1 MGKYSKRKSLDQFLV
16 DVWDKGHFV
25 LLPCSCV
32 KEIVTQEASGN
43 GAISGQA
50 IKFWAVGTSSPVEGD
65 TRVVVTNTWLGVVTN
80 RLAESMTGE
89 TLQHSKINKF
99 QFQNPDVKRSIS
111 NNPGKTVI
119 LCRIRFHASLNVSI
133 SRILKVFS
141 ANL

>member
-1 MGKYSKRKSLDQFLV
+1 MKEHCLQSLGKYLHLRTPALLKCLHCKKKIGDGSLRAWIFPGNSSGDHVVVILV
-16 DVWDKGHFV
+16 DVWDEGHFV

-50 IKFWAVGTSSPVEGD
+50 IKFWTVGTSSPVEGD

-89 TLQHSKINKF
+89 TLQHSVRQSKSDSKM
-99 QFQNPDVKRSIS
+99 
-111 NNPGKTVI
+111 G
-119 LCRIRFHASLNVSI
+119 
-133 SRILKVFS
+133 
-141 ANL
+141 